1 MTHEQ
6 YSSAAAGCA
15 GQRTYSPP
23 AIRTL
28 RLGDEVGQQARIE
41 HHRARTKST
50 VEDFVMVTPPLVA
63 LAETVTV

>member
-6 YSSAAAGCA
+6 YSSAAAGRA
-15 GQRTYSPP
+15 QMKASAVRS
-23 AIRTL
+23 L
-28 RLGDEVGQQARIE
+28 RLGDQVRQQARHE

-63 LAETVTV
+63 LPVTVTV